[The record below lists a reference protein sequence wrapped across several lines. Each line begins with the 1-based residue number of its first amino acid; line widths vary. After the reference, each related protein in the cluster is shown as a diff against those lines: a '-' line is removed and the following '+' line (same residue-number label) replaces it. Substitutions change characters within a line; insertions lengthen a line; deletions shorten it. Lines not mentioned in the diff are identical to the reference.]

1 MKKSVSLALSSGGA
15 RGIAHI
21 GVIEELERQGY
32 EIKSIAGTS
41 MGSLVGGIYASGN
54 LKVYRD
60 WMCTLDKKAI
70 FNLVDFTFSTE
81 GLFKGEKIINELK
94 KMVPDVNIE
103 DLPIYFTAIATD
115 IKNREE
121 VVFEKGSLYEAIRA
135 SISIPTVF
143 TPSKLDEMILI
154 DGGILNPLPI
164 NRIKGGKPDLLIA
177 VDVNAPS
184 AKKPIASQKSSEKK
198 ESSFFPFNRKKGPLL
213 SSTTDKGEQLNYY
226 TLLAQSAIL
235 MVQQISTMT
244 VKMYPPDILISISS
258 DSCGPFQFYD
268 AEKII
273 KAGRIATQKALIEF
287 HARNKQPLIS

>member
-1 MKKSVSLALSSGGA
+1 MKKTVSLALSSGGA

-60 WMCTLDKKAI
+60 WMCTLDKKTI
-70 FNLVDFTFSTE
+70 FNLVDFTFSSE
-81 GLFKGEKIINELK
+81 GLVKGDRIINELK

-121 VVFEKGSLYEAIRA
+121 VIFEKGSLYEAIRA

-143 TPSKLDEMILI
+143 TPSKLDEMVLI
-154 DGGILNPLPI
+154 DGCILNPLPI
-164 NRIKGGKPDLLIA
+164 NRIKGEKTDLLIA

-184 AKKPIASQKSSEKK
+184 SQKPTTPQKSPPKK
-198 ESSFFPFNRKKGPLL
+198 ESSFLPFKRKKGTL
-213 SSTTDKGEQLNYY
+213 SSSADKGEQLNYY

-235 MVQQISTMT
+235 MGQQIAALT

-268 AEKII
+268 SEKII
-273 KAGRIATQKALIEF
+273 KAGRIATQKALLEF
-287 HARNKQPLIS
+287 HAQNRQAFL